1 MNILQ
6 ISILIFVFIEC
17 LNVAMLYMM
26 PQSKMGNGVGIFDAF
41 FKVQEEGKYVDFVS
55 YLINWVAGT
64 KLIFIMM
71 GLVAVI
77 FGNEKVHIFSVVAL
91 ILSILSFY
99 FRLFPLIKKM
109 DKLGEISPKGY
120 AKTLNMMIMSFLLM
134 FIISLV
140 IYLITH

>member
-6 ISILIFVFIEC
+6 ISILVFVFIEC
-17 LNVAMLYMM
+17 LNVVMLYMM
-26 PQSKMGNGVGIFDAF
+26 PSSKLGNGVGIFNAF
-41 FKVQEEGKYVDFVS
+41 FKVQEEGKFVDFVS

-77 FGNEKVHIFSVVAL
+77 FGNEQVHIFSVVAL

-109 DKLGEISPKGY
+109 DEKDEISPKGY
-120 AKTLNMMIMSFLLM
+120 AKTLNMMIMAFLFM
-134 FIISLV
+134 FIISLS
-140 IYLITH
+140 IYLLTH

>member
-6 ISILIFVFIEC
+6 ISILVFVFIEC
-17 LNVAMLYMM
+17 LNVVMLYMM
-26 PQSKMGNGVGIFDAF
+26 PSSKLGNGVGIFNAF
-41 FKVQEEGKYVDFVS
+41 FKVQEEGKFVDFVS

-77 FGNEKVHIFSVVAL
+77 FGNEQVHIFSVVAL
-91 ILSILSFY
+91 ILSIVSFY

-109 DKLGEISPKGY
+109 DEKDEISPKGY
-120 AKTLNMMIMSFLLM
+120 AKTLNMMIMAFLFM
-134 FIISLV
+134 FIISLS
-140 IYLITH
+140 IYLLTH